1 MELTKKNQKK
11 NVQVASST
19 KDPRIKMSAIKV
31 CVLCYKLAQ
40 QYLLYKIERHSNEPI
55 QDLNLLSFSS
65 IACHKNLGAR
75 FVCVAAISV
84 SVTRQEGCTSQYLY
98 SFRGYHAAL
107 KMCRFACAVCVGKS
121 LEMNEAENRIPVS

>member
-40 QYLLYKIERHSNEPI
+40 QYLLYKIEWHSNEPI

-75 FVCVAAISV
+75 FVCVLQQSQFLSQDKKDVRPSTYIVSEAIMQLSKCAGLLV
-84 SVTRQEGCTSQYLY
+84 QFVWGR
-98 SFRGYHAAL
+98 AL
-107 KMCRFACAVCVGKS
+107 K
-121 LEMNEAENRIPVS
+121 